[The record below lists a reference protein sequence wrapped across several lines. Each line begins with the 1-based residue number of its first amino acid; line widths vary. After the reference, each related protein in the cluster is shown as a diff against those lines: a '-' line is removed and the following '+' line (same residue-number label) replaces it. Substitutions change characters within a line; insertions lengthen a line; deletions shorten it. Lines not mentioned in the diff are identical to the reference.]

1 MDSLEAPLFVFEM
14 ANNHQGSV
22 AHGKRIIE
30 AMANCAKAFMP
41 RFRFAVK
48 FQYRDL
54 ETFIHPHMRG
64 RDDVKNIKRFEDTRI
79 SIEDFRELFDCVKKH
94 NMLTMCTPFDE
105 ASAVRIKD
113 EGFDIIKIASCS
125 FADWPLM
132 EAMAETCLPVIA
144 SAAGSNL
151 ETIHKV
157 ISFFQHRRIPIS
169 LMHCVG
175 EYPTPNEHL
184 QMNQIDVFRKEF
196 PDICIGFSTHEA
208 PSNMEPV
215 KIAVAKGARIF
226 EKHVGVPTETVSL
239 NAYSAN
245 PEQVTAWLETAA
257 ESFDI
262 CGTVNCRYQP
272 TEKEMSDLA
281 ALRRGV
287 FVKQD
292 LPAGA
297 MLDESN
303 MYYAFPCQ
311 PRQLIAQDISKYVKF
326 TLKEACSANAAVMK
340 HAVDEDITVRPKVV
354 DYVERIV
361 KLLKKSNA
369 VVPMDSEC
377 ELSHHYGL
385 EKFPEVGLVLI
396 SCVNREYCKKL
407 LVLLP
412 GQTHPSHHHVKKE
425 ETFIIVHG
433 DITVRYNGSEKTLF
447 RGDTMTVERGIPHSF
462 YSKEGCVFEEISS
475 THFADDSFYEKQKTF
490 VAPRKTKVYLTK
502 DVLG

>member
-1 MDSLEAPLFVFEM
+1 MESRDAPLFVFEM

-22 AHGKRIIE
+22 AQGKRIIE

-54 ETFIHPHMRG
+54 DTFIHPQMRG
-64 RDDVKNIKRFEDTRI
+64 RDDVKNIKRFEDTRL
-79 SIEDFRELFDCVKKH
+79 STEDFRELFACVKKH
-94 NMLTMCTPFDE
+94 DMLTMCTPFDE
-105 ASAVRIKD
+105 ASAARIKS
-113 EGFDIIKIASCS
+113 EGFDIIKVASCS

-132 EAMAETCLPVIA
+132 EAMAETRLPVIA
-144 SAAGSNL
+144 SAAGSSL
-151 ETIHKV
+151 ETIHTV

-226 EKHVGVPTETVSL
+226 EKHVGVPTDTVSL

-245 PEQVTAWLETAA
+245 PEQVTAWLEAAA
-257 ESFDI
+257 EAFDI
-262 CGTVNCRYQP
+262 CGAEDGRCQP
-272 TEKEMSDLA
+272 TAKEMADLA

-287 FVKQD
+287 FAKQD

-297 MLDESN
+297 VLDEN
-303 MYYAFPCQ
+303 NTYYAFPCQ
-311 PRQLIAQDISKYVKF
+311 PGQLIAQDISKYAKF
-326 TLKEACSANAAVMK
+326 TLKEDILANAAVLK
-340 HAVDEDITVRPKVV
+340 QDVDEDTTARPMVV
-354 DYVERIV
+354 DYVTRIV
-361 KLLKKSNA
+361 RLLKKSNA
-369 VVPMDSEC
+369 VVPLDCEC
-377 ELSHHYGL
+377 EISHHYGL
-385 EKFPEVGLVLI
+385 EKFLEVGLVLI

-412 GQTHPSHHHVKKE
+412 GQTHPSHHHLKKE
-425 ETFIIVHG
+425 ETFIILHG
-433 DITVRYNGSEKTLF
+433 DITVRYNGTEKTMH
-447 RGDTMTVERGIPHSF
+447 RGETMTVERGIPHSF
-462 YSKEGCVFEEISS
+462 SSRNGCVFEEISS
-475 THFADDSFYEKQKTF
+475 THFANDSFYEKQDTF
-490 VAPRKTKVYLTK
+490 AIPRKTNVFLTK
-502 DVLG
+502 DILG